1 MKLDVGEV
9 VGVHCIASEDGEQ
22 VFERV
27 QSALDR
33 RDERVVLDFG
43 AVEIVASPFFNAL
56 VGALMEAY
64 ETDEINSRVEF
75 ANLSGDGR
83 AVLQRVIDNARDYY
97 THPKVREYFDH
108 RADDSLG

>member
-27 QSALDR
+27 QAALERGD
-33 RDERVVLDFG
+33 DRVVLDFG
-43 AVEIVASPFFNAL
+43 GVEIVASPFFNAL
-56 VGALMEAY
+56 VGALMESYSA
-64 ETDEINSRVEF
+64 DEINARVEF
-75 ANLSGDGR
+75 ANLSGDGS

-97 THPKVREYFDH
+97 THPKVREYYDR

>member
-9 VGVHCIASEDGEQ
+9 VGLHCIASEDGEQ

-27 QSALDR
+27 QAALEGD
-33 RDERVVLDFG
+33 DDRVVLDFG
-43 AVEIVASPFFNAL
+43 AVEIVVSPFFNAL
-56 VGALMEAY
+56 YGALAEAY
-64 ETDEINSRVEF
+64 TADKINSRVEF

-97 THPKVREYFDH
+97 THPKVREYYDH
-108 RADDSLG
+108 RGDGSFG